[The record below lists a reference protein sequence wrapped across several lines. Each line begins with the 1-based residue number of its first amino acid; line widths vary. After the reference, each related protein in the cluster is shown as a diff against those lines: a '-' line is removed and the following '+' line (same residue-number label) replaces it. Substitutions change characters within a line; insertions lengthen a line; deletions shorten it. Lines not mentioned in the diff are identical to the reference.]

1 MFNKMK
7 KLLFGVML
15 WIIAVTL
22 AFNGTAPIHAAGDI
36 TVNATAT
43 KQTIRGFGGMNHP
56 VWISDLTESQRTTAF
71 GNDEGQIGMSI
82 LRMHVDESSSNWSRE
97 VATAQRAIELGAI
110 VFASPWNPPSNM
122 TEVVNGKKRLKY
134 DQYGA
139 YTDHLNSF
147 ISYMKQS
154 GVDLYA
160 ISIQNEPD
168 YAHDWTWWSATEIV
182 NYLKHNASSLQTRV
196 MAPESFQ
203 YIKSMSDPILNDP
216 QALANLDILGAHL
229 YGTALSDFPYPLFT
243 QKGQGKELWMTE
255 VYTDSSNDADLWPTA
270 LDVAYNIHNSMV
282 EAEFN
287 AYVWW
292 YIRRFYGM
300 IKENGQVSKR
310 GYCMAQFSKFIRPGY
325 VRVDATKNPTGDVYV
340 SAYKSDQNMVIVVVN
355 RSASSKN
362 LSLSIN
368 GATVQTLTKYT
379 TSGSKNVKNDGTV
392 SSSNGS
398 FSLSFDAQ
406 SVTTFVGSLTGSTM
420 TPEPTSTS
428 TSTPSPRSAFNQIEA
443 EAYDN
448 QSGTQTE
455 TCSEGGE
462 NIGYIENE
470 DYVVYNNIDFGNGA
484 VSFQAEVASAADG
497 GNIEIRLDSITGT
510 LVGTCSVTGTGDWQT
525 WITATCNVSGAS
537 GTHDLYLKFTGESG
551 YLFNLNWFKFTG
563 GSATSTST
571 STSTLT
577 PTPTPTGTVTPTS
590 TVTPSQTQTQTQTP
604 TASPNTTDYSI
615 SYSQSDWG
623 SGATVSVTIKNNSA
637 AALNGWTLAW
647 NFAGN
652 QTITNI
658 WNATYTQSGT
668 AVTVKNASYNS
679 AIPAKGSV
687 SFGFNIA
694 YSGVNAKP
702 TDFTLNGT
710 ACQIQ

>member
-7 KLLFGVML
+7 KSLFVVML
-15 WIIAVTL
+15 CIIAATL
-22 AFNGTAPIHAAGDI
+22 AFNGTAPIHAASNI
-36 TVNATAT
+36 TVNATAA

-56 VWISDLTESQRTTAF
+56 VWINDLTESERTTAF
-71 GNDEGQIGMSI
+71 GNDKGQIGMSI
-82 LRMHVDESSSNWSRE
+82 LRIHVDENNSNWSNE
-97 VATAQRAIELGAI
+97 LATAKRAIELGAI

-122 TEVVNGKKRLKY
+122 TEVVNGKKRLRY
-134 DQYGA
+134 NMYGA
-139 YTDHLNSF
+139 YTNHLNSF
-147 ISYMKQS
+147 ISYMKQN

-160 ISIQNEPD
+160 ISVQNEPD

-182 NYLKHNASSLQTRV
+182 NYLKQNASSLQTRV

-203 YIKSMSDPILNDP
+203 YIKSMSDPILNNP

-229 YGTALSDFPYPLFT
+229 YGTALSNFPYPLFK

-255 VYTDSSNDADLWPTA
+255 VYTDSKNDADLWPTA
-270 LDVAYNIHNSMV
+270 LEVAYNIHNSMV

-325 VRVDATKNPTGDVYV
+325 VRVAATKNPTNNVYV

-355 RSASSKN
+355 RNASSKS

-379 TSGSKNVKNDGTV
+379 TSGSKNVKNDGALN
-392 SSSNGS
+392 SSNGN
-398 FSLSFDAQ
+398 FSLSLDAQ
-406 SVTTFVGSLTGSTM
+406 SVTTFVGSLAGSAT
-420 TPEPTSTS
+420 TPTPTSTS
-428 TSTPSPRSAFNQIEA
+428 ASTPSPRSAFNQIEA
-443 EAYDN
+443 ESYDN

-455 TCSEGGE
+455 TCGEGGE
-462 NIGYIENE
+462 NIGYIKNE

-484 VSFQAEVASAADG
+484 ASFQARVASAAAG
-497 GNIEIRLDSITGT
+497 GDIEIRLDGVTGT
-510 LVGTCSVTGTGDWQT
+510 LVGTCPVAETGDWQT
-525 WITATCNVSGAS
+525 WVTATCNVSGAS
-537 GTHDLYLKFTGESG
+537 GTHDLYLKFTGKSG

-563 GSATSTST
+563 GSATA
-571 STSTLT
+571 T
-577 PTPTPTGTVTPTS
+577 PTPTATVTPTS
-590 TVTPSQTQTQTQTP
+590 TVTPTQTP
-604 TASPNTTDYSI
+604 TPTPTASSHTTGCSV
-615 SYSQSDWG
+615 SYRQNDWG

-637 AALNGWTLAW
+637 AALNGWTLVW

-652 QTITNI
+652 QTVTNI
-658 WNATYTQSGT
+658 WNANYTQNDT

-687 SFGFNIA
+687 SFGFNLA

-702 TDFTLNGT
+702 AAFTLNGT
-710 ACQIQ
+710 TCQIQ